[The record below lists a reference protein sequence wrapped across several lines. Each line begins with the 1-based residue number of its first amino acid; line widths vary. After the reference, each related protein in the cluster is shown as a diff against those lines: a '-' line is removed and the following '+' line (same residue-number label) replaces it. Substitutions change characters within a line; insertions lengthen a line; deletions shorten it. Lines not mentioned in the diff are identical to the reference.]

1 MKFILNF
8 GVLAPLSLA
17 AGLLTASPLL
27 AQESDTSDAGELE
40 EVIVTGS
47 RIRRD
52 GFQYSAPV
60 EIIGED
66 RIDAIGTTNIG
77 DFIQTI
83 PQSVASVNNANSAF
97 SVSVSG
103 QNLTSLRNL
112 GTARTLVLVN
122 GRRFVSGV
130 TPSVGYGVD
139 LNAIPTAMI
148 DRIEVLTGGASA
160 VYGSDAV
167 SGVVNIVLK
176 DDFEGIMV
184 EGQLG
189 ASAEGDMN
197 KEDIYLTF
205 GGELGDGG
213 NAWMSLGYSS
223 SDSLF
228 ARDRDY
234 SNTDLIGF
242 DADGDGLAESE
253 AWLGSSFV
261 PGGRF
266 GNSTF
271 GQFNG
276 DGTPFVFGIADR
288 PNSQAFNRA
297 DFRTIFSPVDRRFA
311 SGGLDF
317 PLADRT
323 SLIGEFTFAV
333 VETETEL
340 EPFALDLNSNIWFT
354 DRGGL
359 GGLDVATHPLVPQLL
374 RDNLLAV
381 GVTNLNQL
389 GVNGTARRLV
399 EFGERFSNY
408 QRSTLRGL
416 VGVEHEF
423 ENGWM
428 VSGYYSYGRTD
439 SDISANG
446 QINVERAA
454 LALDVEQLADG
465 TVRCRNDLAR
475 IQGCV
480 PFNPFGV
487 GSIDAAQVAYLQLP
501 TVRKSLVEQ
510 EVVNL
515 TVSGD
520 TGLELP
526 GGSIAVA
533 FGTEYREERGAD
545 TPGDSVQQ
553 GITAGN
559 ASAPTDGS
567 FDVLEAFVEFQLPLH
582 DRINLDA
589 AARLGDYSTVGNEFT
604 WKLGTDIEVLE
615 SLRFRGTVS
624 TSVRAPNVAD
634 LFSGA
639 GETFVTITDPCNG
652 IDATTAGN
660 IAENCRSIPVIADR
674 IADQGSFTLTQV
686 ELQSTGGFLVG
697 NTDVDS
703 ETADSFTAGLVWQP
717 DFANRLSASLDYY
730 NIEIDDGIAITPRT
744 VVLQRCFDVAPS
756 EFDPTC
762 GGQARRDFGPNA
774 GALIEVDSG
783 VNNENRFETSGL
795 DLQVSYGLPIGP
807 GDLTATMFYNYLI
820 DFDTIGIF
828 SGDVDKDAG
837 EVLFPENRI
846 VLNASYAL
854 NNWQFAW
861 RARLWDRVKDS
872 NTPELTNEN
881 SGLNAPF
888 GPALNEIP
896 TYVYHDLSAAYQ
908 ADSYSIRVGLNNAFD
923 KQPPQLTQGSQYGNT
938 GTNVA
943 AEAYDP
949 VGQSWYVQ
957 FTYTP

>member
-1 MKFILNF
+1 MKRLLKR
-8 GVLAPLSLA
+8 GVCAPLSVAVCLFMA
-17 AGLLTASPLL
+17 PPLQ
-27 AQESDTSDAGELE
+27 AQQTDSAEAGELE

-66 RIDAIGTTNIG
+66 RLDAIGTTNIG

-176 DDFEGIMV
+176 DDFEGIMI

-189 ASAEGDMN
+189 ASTENDMN
-197 KEDIYLTF
+197 KEDIYITF
-205 GGELGDGG
+205 GGEMGDGG
-213 NAWMSLGYSS
+213 NAWMSLGYSD

-228 ARDRDY
+228 ASDREF
-234 SNTDLIGF
+234 SNTDLVGL
-242 DADGDGLAESE
+242 DQDGDGLAESQ
-253 AWLGSSFV
+253 AWLGSSFP

-266 GNSTF
+266 GT
-271 GQFNG
+271 FNG
-276 DGTPFVFGIADR
+276 DGTPFQFGVADR
-288 PNSQAFNRA
+288 PNSQLFNRA
-297 DFRTIFSPVDRRFA
+297 DFRMIFSPVERRFA

-317 PLADRT
+317 PLAERT
-323 SLIGEFTFAV
+323 ELFGEFTFAV
-333 VETETEL
+333 VEVESEL
-340 EPFALDLNSNIWFT
+340 EPFALDLNSNIWLT
-354 DRGGL
+354 DRGGT

-374 RDNLLAV
+374 RDNLLAA

-416 VGVEHEF
+416 VGLEHEF
-423 ENGWM
+423 ENGWL
-428 VSGYYSYGRTD
+428 VSGYYSFGRTD
-439 SDISANG
+439 SDIAANG

-454 LALDVEQLADG
+454 LALDVEELADG
-465 TVRCRNDLAR
+465 TIQCRNELAR
-475 IQGCV
+475 LQGCV

-487 GSIDAAQVAYLQLP
+487 GTIDAAQVAYLQLP
-501 TVRKSLVEQ
+501 TNRKSLVEQ
-510 EVVNL
+510 EVVNI

-526 GGSIAVA
+526 GGDVAVA
-533 FGTEYREERGAD
+533 FGAEYREERGTD

-567 FDVLEAFVEFQLPLH
+567 FDVLEAFAEVQLPLH
-582 DRINLDA
+582 ERINLDA
-589 AARLGDYSTVGNEFT
+589 AVRLGDYSTVGNEFT
-604 WKLGTDIEVLE
+604 WKLGTDVAVLD

-639 GETFVTITDPCNG
+639 GETFLTVTDPCNG
-652 IDATTAGN
+652 IDATSTGN
-660 IAENCRSIPVIADR
+660 AADNCRSIPVIADR

-686 ELQSTGGFLVG
+686 EAQSTGGFIGG
-697 NTDVDS
+697 NPNVDS

-717 DFANRLSASLDYY
+717 DFANTLSVSLDYY
-730 NIEIDDGIAITPRT
+730 NIEIDDGIATTPRT
-744 VVLQRCFDVAPS
+744 VVLQRCFEVAPS

-762 GGQARRDFGPNA
+762 GGRARRDFAPGA

-783 VNNENRFETSGL
+783 VNNENRFETSGV
-795 DLQVSYGLPIGP
+795 DLQVSYGMSIGP
-807 GDLTATMFYNYLI
+807 GDLSTTMFYNYLI
-820 DFDTIGIF
+820 DFDTIAIV
-828 SGDVDKDAG
+828 SGSIDRDAG

-854 NNWQFAW
+854 DNWQFSW
-861 RARLWDRVKDS
+861 RARLWDSVKDS
-872 NTPELTNEN
+872 NTPELSNEN
-881 SGLNAPF
+881 TGLNAPY
-888 GPALNEIP
+888 GPELNEIP

-908 ADSYSIRVGLNNAFD
+908 ADNFSVRVGLNNAFD
-923 KQPPQLTQGSQYGNT
+923 KQPPQLTQLSQYGNT

-949 VGQSWYVQ
+949 VGRAWYVS

>member
-1 MKFILNF
+1 MKFTQYL

-27 AQESDTSDAGELE
+27 AQESNITDADELE

-47 RIRRD
+47 RISRD
-52 GFQYSAPV
+52 GFQYSSPV
-60 EIIGED
+60 EIIGEE
-66 RIDAIGTTNIG
+66 RLDAIGTTNIG

-83 PQSVASVNNANSAF
+83 PQSVAFVNNANSAF
-97 SVSVSG
+97 SVSVTG

-148 DRIEVLTGGASA
+148 DRVEVLTGGASA

-167 SGVVNIVLK
+167 AGVVNIVLK
-176 DDFEGIMV
+176 DDFEGVTV

-189 ASAEGDMN
+189 ASAEGDMD

-228 ARDRDY
+228 ARDRDF

-242 DADGDGLAESE
+242 DADGDGLAESQ

-266 GNSTF
+266 GT
-271 GQFNG
+271 FNG
-276 DGTPFVFGIADR
+276 DGTPFSFGIADR
-288 PNSQAFNRA
+288 PNSQLLNRA
-297 DFRTIFSPVDRRFA
+297 DFRMIFSPVERRFA

-317 PLADRT
+317 PLAERT

-333 VETETEL
+333 VETESEL

-374 RDNLLAV
+374 RDNLLAA

-389 GVNGTARRLV
+389 GVNNTARRLV

-416 VGVEHEF
+416 VGLEHEF

-428 VSGYYSYGRTD
+428 LSGYYSYGRTD

-465 TVRCRNDLAR
+465 TVRCRNHLAR
-475 IQGCV
+475 LQGCGPV
-480 PFNPFGV
+480 NPVGV

-501 TVRKSLVEQ
+501 SVRKSLVEQ

-526 GGSIAVA
+526 GGSVAVA
-533 FGTEYREERGAD
+533 FGTEYREERGTD

-559 ASAPTDGS
+559 AALGTAGS
-567 FDVLEAFVEFQLPLH
+567 FDVLEAFAEVQLPVH

-589 AARLGDYSTVGNEFT
+589 AVRLGDYSTVGNEFT
-604 WKLGTDIEVLE
+604 WKLGTDVELLD

-639 GETFVTITDPCNG
+639 SETFANVTDPCNG

-660 IAENCRSIPVIADR
+660 AAENCRSIPVIAQR
-674 IADQGSFTLTQV
+674 IADQGSFSLTQV
-686 ELQSTGGFLVG
+686 ELQSTGGFIVG
-697 NTDVDS
+697 NPEVDS

-717 DFANRLSASLDYY
+717 DFANSLSLSLDYY
-730 NIEIDDGIAITPRT
+730 NIEIDDGIATTPRT

-762 GGQARRDFGPNA
+762 GGRARRDSAPNA
-774 GALIEVDSG
+774 GGLIEVDSG

-795 DLQVSYGLPIGP
+795 DLQLSYGLPIGP
-807 GDLTATMFYNYLI
+807 GDLSATMFYNYLI
-820 DFDTIGIF
+820 DFDTIGIA
-828 SGDVDKDAG
+828 SGDVDKDVG
-837 EVLFPENRI
+837 EVLYPENRI
-846 VLNASYAL
+846 VLNASYAID
-854 NNWQFAW
+854 NWQFAW

-881 SGLNAPF
+881 SGLNAPY
-888 GPALNEIP
+888 GPELNEIP

-908 ADSYSIRVGLNNAFD
+908 ADNYSVRVGLNNAFD
-923 KQPPQLTQGSQYGNT
+923 KQPPLLTQSSQWGNP

>member
-1 MKFILNF
+1 MKRLLKR
-8 GVLAPLSLA
+8 GVFAPLSVAVCLFM
-17 AGLLTASPLL
+17 ASPLQ
-27 AQESDTSDAGELE
+27 AQQSDSAEAGELE

-60 EIIGED
+60 EIIGEE
-66 RIDAIGTTNIG
+66 RMDAIGTTNIG

-97 SVSVSG
+97 TISVAG

-176 DDFEGIMV
+176 DDFEGIMI
-184 EGQLG
+184 EGQVG
-189 ASAEGDMN
+189 ASTESDMN
-197 KEDIYLTF
+197 KEDIYVTF

-223 SDSLF
+223 ADSLH
-228 ARDRDY
+228 ARDRDF
-234 SNTDLIGF
+234 SNTDLIGA
-242 DADGDGLAESE
+242 DADGDGIAESQI
-253 AWLGSSFV
+253 WLGSSFP

-266 GNSTF
+266 GT
-271 GQFNG
+271 FNG
-276 DGTPFVFGIADR
+276 DGTPFLFGIGDR
-288 PNSQAFNRA
+288 PNSQLFNRA
-297 DFRTIFSPVDRRFA
+297 DFRMIFSPVDRRFA
-311 SGGLDF
+311 SGGLNL
-317 PLADRT
+317 PLAERT
-323 SLIGEFTFAV
+323 SLFGEFTFAV
-333 VETETEL
+333 VETESEL
-340 EPFALDLNSNIWFT
+340 EPFALDLNTNIWLT
-354 DRGGL
+354 DRGGQ

-374 RDNLLAV
+374 RDNLLAA

-389 GVNGTARRLV
+389 GSNNTARRLV
-399 EFGERFSNY
+399 EFGERFSNF

-416 VGVEHEF
+416 VGLEHEF
-423 ENGWM
+423 ENGWFL
-428 VSGYYSYGRTD
+428 SGYYSYGRTD
-439 SDISANG
+439 SDIAANG

-465 TVRCRNDLAR
+465 TIQCRNELAR
-475 IQGCV
+475 LQGCV
-480 PFNPFGV
+480 PFNPFGP
-487 GSIDAAQVAYLQLP
+487 GSIDAAQVAYLELP
-501 TVRKSLVEQ
+501 TNRKSLVEQ
-510 EVVNL
+510 EVFNL
-515 TVSGD
+515 TLSGD

-526 GGSIAVA
+526 GGDVAVA
-533 FGTEYREERGAD
+533 FGVEYREERGAD

-559 ASAPTDGS
+559 AAAPTDGS
-567 FDVLEAFVEFQLPLH
+567 FDVMEAFAEVQLPLH

-604 WKLGTDIEVLE
+604 WKLGTDIELLD

-634 LFSGA
+634 LFRGA
-639 GETFVTITDPCNG
+639 GETFLTITDPCDG
-652 IDATTAGN
+652 IDATTTGN
-660 IAENCRSIPVIADR
+660 AAENCRSIPVIAQR

-686 ELQSTGGFLVG
+686 EAQSTGGFLVG
-697 NTDVDS
+697 NPDVDS

-717 DFANRLSASLDYY
+717 DFANTLSVSLDYY
-730 NIEIDDGIAITPRT
+730 NIEIDDGIATTPRS
-744 VVLQRCFDVAPS
+744 VVLQRCFEVAPS

-762 GGQARRDFGPNA
+762 GGRARRDFGPNA

-795 DLQVSYGLPIGP
+795 DLQVSYGMSIGP
-807 GDLTATMFYNYLI
+807 GDLSATMFYNYLI

-828 SGDVDKDAG
+828 TGDVDEDAG

-846 VLNASYAL
+846 VLNMSYAV
-854 NNWQFAW
+854 NNWQAAW

-872 NTPELTNEN
+872 NQAAEGEN
-881 SGLNAPF
+881 TQFGGTIA
-888 GPALNEIP
+888 GPALNDIP
-896 TYVYHDLSAAYQ
+896 TYVYHDLSVAYE
-908 ADSYSIRVGLNNAFD
+908 AENFSVRLGLNNAFD
-923 KQPPQLTQGSQYGNT
+923 KQPPLLTQAAQYGNT

-949 VGQSWYVQ
+949 VGRSWFVS
-957 FTYTP
+957 FTYRP